1 MMSAYANSL
10 QKPPRFDIYV
20 RKLQSICVMHGV
32 QIGLRTDLPG
42 FMEKLAEDR
51 HLAMDFWAFVGKLSS
66 REGGDLSDDQ
76 VLNIIVE
83 SVTDSEI
90 QQEDVGLNR
99 FVDDLRAMLAG
110 VDIQSPVQTQVEP
123 APFPRSEGPQQ
134 SEGEGR
140 SRSVVEFPMRVD
152 EQATPEPVSP
162 HTTPQRLEEELVR
175 RELTRLLKQYFDEID
190 KRLSKLE
197 PHPEG
202 TTSMGTIASATT
214 RRSLEE
220 PAAGEME
227 EQRLKRISRLVLQ
240 PESFLEDSLVSRGQ
254 NLPRVP
260 LEGYSQSTGYGKFF
274 LILLLLAWLIGA
286 VSAVYPYRK
295 PMWES
300 FTTWVRRQTQTP
312 DVVAP
317 TILLPPR
324 PVPTDQERPAD
335 QTKKNQPSA
344 GQSVLEGTSNPP
356 PMNAPGPRAPIGSRA
371 SGSGFDLSTGRGA
384 TNGLAQE
391 HTASAGSRAGASG
404 VDLSSRRRS
413 VINPGINPAP
423 IPIEQPQ
430 ARQPEPALANGA
442 SSVDTTRVVQVDSSV
457 MEANLISSRVP
468 VYPEA
473 AKSSRVSGH
482 VVMQA
487 IISKDGTVTGV
498 HVTEGD
504 SRLRA
509 AAEDAVYKWRYRP
522 YLIDGQPV
530 EVTTTITVDFQP

>member
-1 MMSAYANSL
+1 MSAYANSL
-10 QKPPRFDIYV
+10 QKPPRFDMYV
-20 RKLQSICVMHGV
+20 RKLQSICAMHGV

-90 QQEDVGLNR
+90 QQEDVGLKR

-110 VDIQSPVQTQVEP
+110 VDIQSPVQTQVEH
-123 APFPRSEGPQQ
+123 APFPRSEAGSQQ

-152 EQATPEPVSP
+152 EEATPEHVSP

-175 RELTRLLKQYFDEID
+175 RELTKLLKQYFDEID
-190 KRLSKLE
+190 KRLSRLE

-202 TTSMGTIASATT
+202 TTSLGTIASATT

-240 PESFLEDSLVSRGQ
+240 PESFLEDSLVSPDHK
-254 NLPRVP
+254 LPRVP
-260 LEGYSQSTGYGKFF
+260 LEGYAESTGYGKFF
-274 LILLLLAWLIGA
+274 LILLLVAWLIGA

-300 FTTWVRRQTQTP
+300 FTTWVRHQTQTP
-312 DVVAP
+312 EVLAP
-317 TILLPPR
+317 PILLPPR
-324 PVPTDQERPAD
+324 PATTDQEPLAD
-335 QTKKNQPSA
+335 QTAAKIQSSA
-344 GQSVLEGTSNPP
+344 GQSVLGGTSNPP
-356 PMNAPGPRAPIGSRA
+356 PMYAPGPGASVGSRA
-371 SGSGFDLSTGRGA
+371 SGRGFDFSTGRRA
-384 TNGLAQE
+384 INGRAPE
-391 HTASAGSRAGASG
+391 HTASVGSRAGASG
-404 VDLSSRRRS
+404 VDLSRRRS
-413 VINPGINPAP
+413 IINPGINPAP
-423 IPIEQPQ
+423 IPIEQPPV
-430 ARQPEPALANGA
+430 RQPEPAPANSA

-457 MEANLISSRVP
+457 MEANLVSSRVP

-487 IISKDGTVTGV
+487 IISKDGAVTGV

-509 AAEDAVYKWRYRP
+509 AAEEAVYKWRYRP
-522 YLIDGQPV
+522 YMIDGQPV

>member
-10 QKPPRFDIYV
+10 QKPPRFDMYV
-20 RKLQSICVMHGV
+20 RKLQSICAMHGV

-83 SVTDSEI
+83 GVTDSEI
-90 QQEDVGLNR
+90 QQEDVGLKR

-110 VDIQSPVQTQVEP
+110 VDIQSPGQTQVEH
-123 APFPRSEGPQQ
+123 APFPRTEAGPQQ
-134 SEGEGR
+134 SEGEVR
-140 SRSVVEFPMRVD
+140 SRSVVEFPLRVD
-152 EQATPEPVSP
+152 EEATPEHVSP
-162 HTTPQRLEEELVR
+162 HSTPQRLEEELVR

-190 KRLSKLE
+190 KRLSRLE

-202 TTSMGTIASATT
+202 TTSLGTIASATT

-240 PESFLEDSLVSRGQ
+240 PESFLEDSLVSPGPKI
-254 NLPRVP
+254 PRVP

-286 VSAVYPYRK
+286 VSAVYPYRQ

-300 FTTWVRRQTQTP
+300 FTTWVRHQTRTP
-312 DVVAP
+312 EVLAP
-317 TILLPPR
+317 TVLLPPR
-324 PVPTDQERPAD
+324 PMTTDQEPLAD
-335 QTKKNQPSA
+335 KTAKIQSSA
-344 GQSVLEGTSNPP
+344 GHSALEGTSNPP
-356 PMNAPGPRAPIGSRA
+356 PMFAPGPGSRA
-371 SGSGFDLSTGRGA
+371 SGRGFDLSTGRRA
-384 TNGLAQE
+384 NGHAQE
-391 HTASAGSRAGASG
+391 YTASGSRAGGSG
-404 VDLSSRRRS
+404 VDLTSRRRS
-413 VINPGINPAP
+413 LINPAP
-423 IPIEQPQ
+423 IPIEQPP
-430 ARQPEPALANGA
+430 AGQPEPSPAN
-442 SSVDTTRVVQVDSSV
+442 VDTTRVVQVDSSV

-473 AKSSRVSGH
+473 AKSNRVSGH

-487 IISKDGTVTGV
+487 IISKDGSVTGV

-509 AAEDAVYKWRYRP
+509 AAEEAVYKWRYRP
-522 YLIDGQPV
+522 YMIDGQPV

>member
-10 QKPPRFDIYV
+10 QKPPRFDMYV
-20 RKLQSICVMHGV
+20 RKLQSICAMHGV
-32 QIGLRTDLPG
+32 QIGLRTDLSG

-90 QQEDVGLNR
+90 QQEDVGLKR

-110 VDIQSPVQTQVEP
+110 VDIQSPGQTQIEH
-123 APFPRSEGPQQ
+123 APFPRSEAGPQQ

-152 EQATPEPVSP
+152 EEATSEPVSP

-197 PHPEG
+197 PHSGE
-202 TTSMGTIASATT
+202 TTSLGTIASATT

-220 PAAGEME
+220 PADGEME
-227 EQRLKRISRLVLQ
+227 QQRLKRISRLVLQ
-240 PESFLEDSLVSRGQ
+240 PESFLEDSLVSPDPK
-254 NLPRVP
+254 LPRVP
-260 LEGYSQSTGYGKFF
+260 LQGYSESTGYGKFF

-286 VSAVYPYRK
+286 VAAVYPYRT

-300 FTTWVRRQTQTP
+300 FTTWVRHQTRTP
-312 DVVAP
+312 EVLAP
-317 TILLPPR
+317 TVLLPPR
-324 PVPTDQERPAD
+324 PVTTDQEPLAD
-335 QTKKNQPSA
+335 QTAKIQSSA

-356 PMNAPGPRAPIGSRA
+356 PMYASGPGASVGSRA
-371 SGSGFDLSTGRGA
+371 SGSGFDLSTGRKA
-384 TNGLAQE
+384 INGRAPE
-391 HTASAGSRAGASG
+391 HTASVGSRAGGNG
-404 VDLSSRRRS
+404 VGLSNRRRS
-413 VINPGINPAP
+413 VLNPGINPAP
-423 IPIEQPQ
+423 IPVEQPQ
-430 ARQPEPALANGA
+430 APVNSAT
-442 SSVDTTRVVQVDSSV
+442 SVDTTRVVQVDSSV

-487 IISKDGTVTGV
+487 IISKDGSVTGL

>member
-1 MMSAYANSL
+1 MSAYANSL
-10 QKPPRFDIYV
+10 QKPPRFDMYV

-83 SVTDSEI
+83 GVTDSEI
-90 QQEDVGLNR
+90 QQEDVGLKR
-99 FVDDLRAMLAG
+99 IVDDLRAMLAG
-110 VDIQSPVQTQVEP
+110 VDIQSPGQTQVEH
-123 APFPRSEGPQQ
+123 APFPRTEAGPQQ

-152 EQATPEPVSP
+152 EEATPEPVSP
-162 HTTPQRLEEELVR
+162 HTTPLRLEEELVR

-197 PHPEG
+197 PHSEG

-240 PESFLEDSLVSRGQ
+240 PESFLEDSLVSPGPK
-254 NLPRVP
+254 LPRVP
-260 LEGYSQSTGYGKFF
+260 LEGYSESTGYGKFF

-300 FTTWVRRQTQTP
+300 FTTWVRQQTRTP
-312 DVVAP
+312 EVLAP
-317 TILLPPR
+317 TVLLPPR
-324 PVPTDQERPAD
+324 PVTTNQEPLAD
-335 QTKKNQPSA
+335 QTAKIQPSG

-356 PMNAPGPRAPIGSRA
+356 PMNAPGPRASVGSRA
-371 SGSGFDLSTGRGA
+371 SGSGFDLSTGRRA
-384 TNGLAQE
+384 INGRAPE
-391 HTASAGSRAGASG
+391 HTASVGSRAGRSG

-413 VINPGINPAP
+413 IINPGINPAP
-423 IPIEQPQ
+423 IPIEQPP
-430 ARQPEPALANGA
+430 ARQPEPAPANGA

-457 MEANLISSRVP
+457 MEANLIASRVP

-509 AAEDAVYKWRYRP
+509 AAEEAVYKWRYRP
-522 YLIDGQPV
+522 YLLDGQPV